1 MQNFDLLSLRQDF
14 IEKQILLC
22 FNGPISSGLIQEL
35 GEALKNYLAAER
47 VAPSTS
53 MDVFSVYIELTQN
66 IRHYARAQGYNEL
79 LSAATVV
86 VGKDQDQA
94 YQVLAGNIVE
104 PEDGEKICQRIREL
118 AALDKDELKVLYKK
132 QLRMPRDSE
141 NSTGAGLGLID
152 VCRKSSKP
160 ITCQLVPTDYGKA
173 FLSILATL

>member
-14 IEKQILLC
+14 IQKQILLC

-35 GEALKNYLAAER
+35 GEALKNYLAAEH

-66 IRHYARAQGYNEL
+66 IRHYARAQGYNES

-86 VGKDQDQA
+86 VGRDQEQA
-94 YQVLAGNIVE
+94 YQVLAGNIIE
-104 PEDGEKICQRIREL
+104 PEDGEKMCQRIREL
-118 AALDKDELKVLYKK
+118 AVMDKTELKTLYKK
-132 QLRMPRDSE
+132 QLRAPRGSE
-141 NSTGAGLGLID
+141 SSTGAGLGLID

-160 ITCQLVPTDYGKA
+160 IACHLVPAESGKA